1 MKKKDFFKE
10 VDSLFNNNKELI
22 DKLAEEKR
30 LLENLFLDNRI
41 PKEFK
46 RDLLTPYNTLTKMV
60 EKRVDIDKSLK
71 QAKKISN
78 LIGILYNETQYTYL
92 SSILKNL
99 QELCN
104 RRKISVICFTLGDV
118 NLDEGLVKGLVV
130 DTSFITDKIV
140 SIPECAFNI
149 GRYSKAE
156 NIDKIKKMNMLYSS
170 TVINPINI
178 FNQAVIF
185 DILSSVQAI
194 KESIL
199 PVSMLSPTIILDYL
213 SNSNTVF
220 LLPERHVYNTPAFKI
235 EKNLQNKRNNCIIE
249 TGGSCEYCGEKN
261 LYMYVKKMIAN
272 KRYVALQGKKTL
284 LWNGAP
290 LEARV
295 YVQKGLT
302 GKWGITEMI
311 AKNEIFFNDSIY
323 KDTVDELDRTLIN
336 IIPDSAKA
344 IMQRLSSI
352 SLNTCSYMDYYL
364 SNLGSCSI
372 DFIIDAEGNPFIIGF
387 DGWDYKNYL
396 FKLNGKHSWDKYIA
410 NCVDYLLYLKH
421 TGGGR

>member
-1 MKKKDFFKE
+1 VKKDFLKE

-22 DKLAEEKR
+22 DKLGEEKR

-41 PKEFK
+41 PDEFK
-46 RDLLTPYNTLTKMV
+46 RDLFTPYNTLTKVV
-60 EKRVDIDKSLK
+60 EKRVDIGKSLK

-92 SSILKNL
+92 MSIFKNL
-99 QELCN
+99 QRLSK
-104 RRKISVICFTLGDV
+104 RKNISIICFTLGNV

-130 DTSFITDKIV
+130 DTSSIADRIV
-140 SIPECAFNI
+140 SIPECTFNI
-149 GRYSKAE
+149 GRYSKPG
-156 NIDKIKKMNMLYSS
+156 NIDKIKQMNMLYSS

-178 FNQAVIF
+178 FNQVVIF

-199 PVSMLSPTIILDYL
+199 PVSTLSPTIISEYL

-220 LLPERHVYNTPAFKI
+220 LLPERRVYDAPAFKI
-235 EKNLQNKRNNCIIE
+235 EKDLQNKMNNFSIE
-249 TGGSCEYCGEKN
+249 TGGSCEYCSEKN

-272 KRYVALQGKKTL
+272 KRYVALQGKKTI

-302 GKWGITEMI
+302 GKWSITEMI
-311 AKNEIFFNDSIY
+311 AKNEIFLKDSIY

-344 IMQRLSSI
+344 IMQKLAGI
-352 SLNTCSYMDYYL
+352 SLNICSYMDYYL
-364 SNLGSCSI
+364 SNLGNCSV

-396 FKLNGKHSWDKYIA
+396 FKLNGKNSWDKYIT

-421 TGGGR
+421 SGGGR